1 MPGIRVPLVVT
12 AGEAPRRAFRQ
23 GLDGLIR
30 LALIDQYSREPE
42 ACDLLELRVLG
53 VVHDLGQGRNGIGG
67 LSPVDIAARP
77 PHPPPF
83 GIRRTWGVL
92 YESFPDPQRVFRL
105 ALFPCAPPF
114 CA

>member
-1 MPGIRVPLVVT
+1 MQGIAVHLVVT

-23 GLDGLIR
+23 GLNGIIR

-67 LSPVDIAARP
+67 PAALVILVRP
-77 PHPPPF
+77 PPPRLICTRAACAGFVLSLSHPP
-83 GIRRTWGVL
+83 
-92 YESFPDPQRVFRL
+92 
-105 ALFPCAPPF
+105 ALFWIAYF
-114 CA
+114 